1 MMKDKI
7 IIFLMTVVLLI
18 SVTSVTGFAF
28 DNKSLNSIQ
37 DTTYN
42 FSRTIYSEETEII
55 GDYYTNNYEDLTVTI
70 SKVTGGTSDKYITVR
85 LTNLDTN
92 YKKTI
97 SVPSSTT
104 SSKSITMAGDEGAYI
119 RVEIVNPT
127 EYDVVVIGNATISGY
142 W

>member
-142 W
+142 